1 MNCLEAQSKIV
12 AFIENKLNDDE
23 TVEFVK
29 HIRSCDNCQEELEIY
44 YTLLVGMKELDEDK
58 ELSSNFKEEMEA
70 KLNLDY
76 RHVKNRRRIKST
88 FVFLIL
94 AGIVTVGFLGYQSY
108 RTTQYLQ
115 EQEKIKLA
123 QSQYYYA
130 DYYAE
135 SLFHTEEYDKFRFID
150 YMRQAQM
157 EEEPDYYSG
166 LRTYLNR
173 HPSARV
179 KESIEDILGEE
190 SSE

>member
-29 HIRSCDNCQEELEIY
+29 HIRSCENCSEELEIY

-58 ELSSNFKEEMEA
+58 ELSSNFKEKMEE

-88 FVFLIL
+88 FVIMIL
-94 AGIVTVGFLGYQSY
+94 LGITTVGFLGYQSY

-115 EQEKIKLA
+115 EQEQIKLA

-135 SLFHTEEYDKFRFID
+135 ALFHTEEYEMFQFVD
-150 YMRQAQM
+150 YVKNNNEP
-157 EEEPDYYSG
+157 EEEPYYDR
-166 LRTYLNR
+166 LHTYLRRNPDVR
-173 HPSARV
+173 IT
-179 KESIEDILGEE
+179 ESMEDMLN
-190 SSE
+190 SD